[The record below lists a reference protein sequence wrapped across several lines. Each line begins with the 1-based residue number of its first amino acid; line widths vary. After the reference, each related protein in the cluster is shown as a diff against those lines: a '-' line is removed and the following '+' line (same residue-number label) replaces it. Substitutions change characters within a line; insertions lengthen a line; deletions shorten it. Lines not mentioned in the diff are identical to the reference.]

1 MNSNLGI
8 LQKDALNLLQTLL
21 KQKQLN
27 LISWIMDAGSK
38 SVTARRGKK
47 PNLEFISIYAQSL
60 SQTQKITSY
69 LSFDALKKELLFKAQ
84 GSFVVN
90 FHELLEGVWDNVLGQ
105 VREILFV

>member
-8 LQKDALNLLQTLL
+8 LQEDALNLLQTLL
-21 KQKQLN
+21 KQKQ
-27 LISWIMDAGSK
+27 
-38 SVTARRGKK
+38 
-47 PNLEFISIYAQSL
+47 
-60 SQTQKITSY
+60 
-69 LSFDALKKELLFKAQ
+69 LKKELLFKAQ